1 MRTALLSLAALVV
14 LVLSAAVVIGRGA
27 SSTLA
32 PGVVADRI
40 VVEKQ
45 ARRLTVL
52 KGGATVKSYV
62 VALGRNPIGA
72 KQFEG
77 DGRTPEG
84 EYVVSG
90 RKEDSAFHLA
100 LRVSYPTAA
109 ERAAAEA
116 QGRSPGG
123 DIMIHG
129 LRNGLG
135 FLGPLHRVYDWTEG
149 CIAVTNSEI
158 EEIWRAVPDGTV
170 VEIRP

>member
-32 PGVVADRI
+32 PGVIADRV

-52 KGGATVKSYV
+52 KGGTTLKSYV

-100 LRVSYPTAA
+100 LRVSYPNAT

>member
-1 MRTALLSLAALVV
+1 MRTALLALAVLVV

-27 SSTLA
+27 PTPLA
-32 PGVVADRI
+32 RGTVADRI

-45 ARRLTVL
+45 VRRLTVL
-52 KGGATVKSYV
+52 KNGTALKSYV
-62 VALGRNPIGA
+62 VALGRNPVGA

-100 LRVSYPTAA
+100 LRVSYPTAT

-116 QGRSPGG
+116 HGRSSGG

>member
-1 MRTALLSLAALVV
+1 MRTALLSLAALAV
-14 LVLSAAVVIGRGA
+14 LVVSAAVIVGRG
-27 SSTLA
+27 SSSPLA

-45 ARRLTVL
+45 ARRLTLL
-52 KGGATVKSYV
+52 KNGTALKSYV
-62 VALGRNPIGA
+62 VALGRNPVGA

-84 EYVVSG
+84 EFVVSG

-100 LRVSYPTAA
+100 LRISYPTATQ
-109 ERAAAEA
+109 RAAAEA

-135 FLGPLHRVYDWTEG
+135 FLGALHRVYDWTEG

-158 EEIWRAVPDGTV
+158 DELWRAVPDGTV